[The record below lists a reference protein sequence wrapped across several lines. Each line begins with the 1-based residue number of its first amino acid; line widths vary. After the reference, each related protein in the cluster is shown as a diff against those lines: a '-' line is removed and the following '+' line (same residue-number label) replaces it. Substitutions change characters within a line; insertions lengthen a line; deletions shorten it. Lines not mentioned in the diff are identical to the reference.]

1 MEGAQR
7 GTSDFIAIRDIDV
20 VYGTGDNEVL
30 AVTDAS
36 LTIREGEFVAIVG
49 PSGCGKS
56 SLLKVVSGLHPVRK
70 GSVKV
75 SSEEVVRPIKI
86 CGMAFQNATLLPWR
100 TALDNVLLSLEISE
114 NYAGDFNR
122 KRREYKDMA
131 MEILSIV
138 GLKDFASK
146 YPWELSGG
154 MQQRVSLSRA
164 LIHKPRLLLLDE
176 PFGAL
181 DAFTREDLWAVLQK
195 LWLELH
201 PTVILVT
208 HDLRE
213 AVYLADTVYVFSARP
228 GRVLSRTE
236 INIPRP
242 RSLETTF
249 ETSFHEQ
256 VNSLR
261 AQISRPAAA

>member
-1 MEGAQR
+1 MTNTGHKTDFVAIEGA
-7 GTSDFIAIRDIDV
+7 DV
-20 VYGTGDNEVL
+20 VYGDGPD
-30 AVTDAS
+30 AVVAVENIS
-36 LTIREGEFVAIVG
+36 LTIREGEFAAIVG

-56 SLLKVVSGLHPVRK
+56 SLLKVVSGLYPIRK
-70 GSVKV
+70 GSVRV
-75 SSEEVVRPIKI
+75 EGEEVVKPSRI

-100 TALDNVLLSLEISE
+100 TALDNVLLSLEISPDYE
-114 NYAGDFNR
+114 RDFR
-122 KRREYKDMA
+122 KRRAEYTDMA
-131 MEILSIV
+131 MEILTIV

-164 LIHKPRLLLLDE
+164 LVHRPRMLLLDE

-195 LWLELH
+195 LWTELR

-213 AVYLADTVYVFSARP
+213 AVYLADTVFVFSPRP
-228 GRVLSRTE
+228 GRILSRTV
-236 INIPRP
+236 IDIPRP
-242 RSLETTF
+242 RVLETTY
-249 ETSFHEQ
+249 EPGFHER
-256 VNSLR
+256 VTKLR
-261 AQISRPAAA
+261 SQITRAET